1 MRNTMAYERSG
12 GARSG
17 GGDATGQAR
26 ALLSGMRR
34 FIAAVVVEVLR
45 IPDYSDQAEELRQG
59 LRRAH
64 SNRRERDGRGIS
76 G

>member
-1 MRNTMAYERSG
+1 MRDMIAYERSG
-12 GARSG
+12 GRSG
-17 GGDATGQAR
+17 GYAAAAVRLR
-26 ALLSGMRR
+26 ALLSGMRA
-34 FIAAVVVEVLR
+34 FVVALTEEIRR
-45 IPDYSDQAEELRQG
+45 IPDYSDQAEALRQG